1 MEITPQR
8 YLDLR
13 ERLFALGWY
22 GDWQWAETVSMPTTP
37 HAFACEYTWVVLNS
51 GMKNTVARGIMDR
64 VWPAVTTGHSAA
76 SVFGHEAKAAAID
89 DVWARREALYI
100 EARAA
105 EDLVEWCRGLSWIGP
120 ITCWHLAKNLGA
132 DVCKPDR
139 WLKRL
144 AEAEGTTPCE
154 LCERLSGATGDRVA
168 TVDLML
174 WRACA
179 IGLLVPGELF
189 DLDEPV

>member
-1 MEITPQR
+1 MITAEQ
-8 YLDLR
+8 YLALR
-13 ERLFALGWY
+13 SQLWEQGYKDDWEWSQSVTMPHSPEHFA
-22 GDWQWAETVSMPTTP
+22 Q
-37 HAFACEYTWVVLNS
+37 EYTWVVLNS
-51 GMKNTVARGIMDR
+51 GMKNTVARQIMDR
-64 VWPAVTTGHSAA
+64 VWPAVTSGQSAG

-100 EARAA
+100 GARAA
-105 EDLVEWCRGLSWIGP
+105 DDLVVWCRSLSWIGP

-144 AEAEGTTPCE
+144 AEAEDTTPAE
-154 LCERLSGATGDRVA
+154 LCKRLSEATRDRIA
-168 TVDLML
+168 TVDLVL

-179 IGLLVPGELF
+179 IGMLQPGKT
-189 DLDEPV
+189 